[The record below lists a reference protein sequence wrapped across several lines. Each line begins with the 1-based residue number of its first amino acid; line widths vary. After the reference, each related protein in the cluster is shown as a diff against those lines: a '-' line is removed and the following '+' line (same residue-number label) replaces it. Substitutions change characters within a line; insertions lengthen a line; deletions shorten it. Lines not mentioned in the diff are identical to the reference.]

1 MAAAWL
7 VLTEAGGV
15 FTGLGSEPPND
26 QMVVAAAPTLHTALH
41 EVVLRAAGRA
51 GTETTG
57 G

>member
-1 MAAAWL
+1 

-41 EVVLRAAGRA
+41 DVVLRAAERA
-51 GTETTG
+51 GVDATPSPTA
-57 G
+57 